1 MMRNFLL
8 NLKVRNMRNKDKPF
22 LRKKSDLPADSGV
35 AKALTGYKR
44 ADEFLKTTPDSN
56 KC

>member
-1 MMRNFLL
+1 MRNFLL

>member
-1 MMRNFLL
+1 MI
-8 NLKVRNMRNKDKPF
+8 LKVRNLRNKDKPL
-22 LRKKSDLPADSGV
+22 LRRKSDLPADTGV

-44 ADEFLKTTPDSN
+44 ADDFLKSTPDGN